1 MAQIHGMAGEWAR
14 VKGMVLGLWPLF
26 LGVFSA
32 GASCTALVAVSAIW
46 GATALVLSL
55 LYCAWSL
62 TKGLRHIE
70 RYFKGARGE
79 ERVAGILKTLPDAYH
94 VFNDFVACGTHVDH
108 VVAGPA
114 GVFAVETKYW
124 KGKVTLDSGHVL
136 LDGQLPSR
144 SPLSQV
150 LKEASLVKS
159 ELAKSG
165 WSGAVTPVLAFASD
179 TFEARIAEAHGA
191 VIINSNHLRDAFS
204 TGKVL
209 IQPTELDRLVR
220 LMESNS

>member
-1 MAQIHGMAGEWAR
+1 MAQIHGIAGEWAR

-26 LGVFSA
+26 LGVFAA
-32 GASCTALVAVSAIW
+32 GASAAVFAAVSAMW

-55 LYCAWSL
+55 VFCAWSL
-62 TKGLRHIE
+62 NKGLRHVE

-79 ERVAGILKTLPDAYH
+79 ERVSGILKALPDAYH

-114 GVFAVETKYW
+114 GVFAIETKFW
-124 KGKVTLDSGHVL
+124 RGKVTLDSGHIL

-144 SPLSQV
+144 PPLAQAQR
-150 LKEASLVKS
+150 EASLVKK

-165 WSGAVTPVLAFASD
+165 WNGTVTPVLAFASD
-179 TFEARIAEAHGA
+179 TFEARIAEANGA
-191 VIINSNHLRDAFS
+191 VIINSNHLKEAFS
-204 TGKVL
+204 NGRAAL
-209 IQPTELDRLVR
+209 SPAELDRLVR